1 MNVPVTIGITDCRK
15 YDNYAQWFSHDPSV
29 RVVRLSWVEKNYR
42 TIEQCD
48 GLLLSG
54 GEDVHPQFYGKPEYM
69 EQLDPA
75 FVIEQRDEFELKTME
90 EALKRELPI
99 LGICRGLQVAN
110 VYFKGTLVPDLLG
123 IGKNG
128 HAMENGID
136 QRHPVRVSPG
146 SVLADLVKGENGEI
160 NSAHHQVADR
170 VADVLRVNA
179 LAADGVIEGLE
190 RKPGSK
196 IPFVLLVQWH
206 PERMTDPENPFSH
219 QIREGFLAEVRK
231 AALHAKTS

>member
-1 MNVPVTIGITDCRK
+1 
-15 YDNYAQWFSHDPSV
+15 
-29 RVVRLSWVEKNYR
+29 
-42 TIEQCD
+42 
-48 GLLLSG
+48 
-54 GEDVHPQFYGKPEYM
+54 
-69 EQLDPA
+69 
-75 FVIEQRDEFELKTME
+75 
-90 EALKRELPI
+90 
-99 LGICRGLQVAN
+99 VAN
-110 VYFKGTLVPDLLG
+110 VYFKGTLVPDLPS

-146 SVLADLVKGENGEI
+146 SVLAGLVKGENGEI

-170 VADVLRVNA
+170 VANVLRVNA

-190 RKPGSK
+190 RKPGSE